1 MIADRT
7 CPHKQAWAGLSLRG
21 IESRICY
28 SSPGLFNCWIGHNYP
43 VPQWARWPNQNG
55 VIHTI
60 SIGDKL
66 CWLFCEQLILLPDN
80 SSVSFWTAPQ
90 HFISDGSATLHFRR
104 LRNISFQTAPQHF
117 ISDGSATLHF
127 RWLRNTS
134 FQTALQHFIS
144 YGIHTEMVVTIW
156 IHYNGLFLEQHE
168 TRGTI
173 FQLAYNNTIY
183 YTISHM
189 DSLCHGSNSLRVHEQ
204 LI

>member
-7 CPHKQAWAGLSLRG
+7 CLHKQAWAGLSLRG
-21 IESRICY
+21 IESRTCY

-90 HFISDGSATLHFRR
+90 HFISDSSATFHFRR
-104 LRNISFQTAPQHF
+104 SATFHFRQLRNISFQTAPQHF
-117 ISDGSATLHF
+117 ISDGSAIF
-127 RWLRNTS
+127 Y
-134 FQTALQHFIS
+134 FIWDS
-144 YGIHTEMVVTIW
+144 YW
-156 IHYNGLFLEQHE
+156 NGCNLYGYIITGCF
-168 TRGTI
+168 
-173 FQLAYNNTIY
+173 
-183 YTISHM
+183 
-189 DSLCHGSNSLRVHEQ
+189 SNSLRHVVLYFNWHTITQ
-204 LI
+204 YITQ